1 MKGSIGMPLDNFPL
15 MALGLPNRN
24 RCWLNQALFETKP
37 KGILFK
43 KLPGFFMF
51 LFPGKSLVLFV
62 NFFPSLSH
70 PADRIKYL
78 FHPIIPPSEYDGP
91 QVFQGGD
98 SGHFEALLE
107 APATYAPREPLCRL
121 LGYTVATKQESLRQI
136 RYLRNHLLRKRQYK
150 RKIFSSGFLL
160 TTSNLTWRRSFV
172 GLLPHLSFIGDVD
185 IPFEKYLLD
194 LIGLYLEMDGEY
206 LASARFDGYR

>member
-78 FHPIIPPSEYDGP
+78 FHPIIPPSEYE
-91 QVFQGGD
+91 F
-98 SGHFEALLE
+98 
-107 APATYAPREPLCRL
+107 R
-121 LGYTVATKQESLRQI
+121 
-136 RYLRNHLLRKRQYK
+136 
-150 RKIFSSGFLL
+150 SSGFLL

-185 IPFEKYLLD
+185 IPFEKYLPD
-194 LIGLYLEMDGEY
+194 LIGFYLEMNGEY
-206 LASARFDGYR
+206 LPSARFDGYR

>member
-1 MKGSIGMPLDNFPL
+1 MPLDNFPL

-51 LFPGKSLVLFV
+51 LFPGKSLVLLV

-78 FHPIIPPSEYDGP
+78 FHPIIPPSEYE
-91 QVFQGGD
+91 FR
-98 SGHFEALLE
+98 S
-107 APATYAPREPLCRL
+107 
-121 LGYTVATKQESLRQI
+121 
-136 RYLRNHLLRKRQYK
+136 NHNPVL
-150 RKIFSSGFLL
+150 
-160 TTSNLTWRRSFV
+160 NLRSFV

-185 IPFEKYLLD
+185 IPFEKYLPD
-194 LIGLYLEMDGEY
+194 LIGFYLEMNGEY
-206 LASARFDGYR
+206 LPSARFDGYR

>member
-1 MKGSIGMPLDNFPL
+1 MKGSIGMSFGNSPL

-78 FHPIIPPSEYDGP
+78 FHPIIPPSEYEFRSNSNKSSRRVTSLYRGFRAISFFLIGGRANP
-91 QVFQGGD
+91 QSVGF
-98 SGHFEALLE
+98 S
-107 APATYAPREPLCRL
+107 
-121 LGYTVATKQESLRQI
+121 
-136 RYLRNHLLRKRQYK
+136 RNNC
-150 RKIFSSGFLL
+150 SGFQVVFMY
-160 TTSNLTWRRSFV
+160 S
-172 GLLPHLSFIGDVD
+172 D
-185 IPFEKYLLD
+185 Y
-194 LIGLYLEMDGEY
+194 
-206 LASARFDGYR
+206 A

>member
-1 MKGSIGMPLDNFPL
+1 MPLDNFPL

-51 LFPGKSLVLFV
+51 LFPGKSLVLFI

-78 FHPIIPPSEYDGP
+78 FHPITPPSEYEFRSNHYVDSLDKQLP
-91 QVFQGGD
+91 QSKGRFGKFVIF
-98 SGHFEALLE
+98 
-107 APATYAPREPLCRL
+107 ATTYYGSININVKSFHPDF
-121 LGYTVATKQESLRQI
+121 SL
-136 RYLRNHLLRKRQYK
+136 LLR
-150 RKIFSSGFLL
+150 
-160 TTSNLTWRRSFV
+160 TSPGGGHS
-172 GLLPHLSFIGDVD
+172 
-185 IPFEKYLLD
+185 
-194 LIGLYLEMDGEY
+194 
-206 LASARFDGYR
+206 